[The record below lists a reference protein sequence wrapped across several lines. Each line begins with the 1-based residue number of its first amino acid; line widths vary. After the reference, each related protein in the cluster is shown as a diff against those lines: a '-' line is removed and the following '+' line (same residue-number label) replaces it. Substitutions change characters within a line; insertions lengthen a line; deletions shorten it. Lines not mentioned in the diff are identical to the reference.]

1 MRARAAVMMK
11 RRRYHRKP
19 DALLVLAASVLL
31 AAVMTSTVNAGELID
46 YRPSDSSTRLV
57 SLFLDEGYRHDP
69 ANPAS
74 SLQLTFTPP
83 QVSAPSARAGSDTG
97 KPSHFLLSWRVR
109 W

>member
-1 MRARAAVMMK
+1 MMK

-19 DALLVLAASVLL
+19 DALLVLAASVFL
-31 AAVMTSTVNAGELID
+31 AAVMTSTVKAGELID
-46 YRPSDSSTRLV
+46 YRPSDSSTHLV

-74 SLQLTFTPP
+74 SLQLSFIPP
-83 QVSAPSARAGSDTG
+83 PVAVASAHAGRGSV
-97 KPSHFLLSWRVR
+97 KPSHVLLSWRIR

>member
-1 MRARAAVMMK
+1 MMK

-19 DALLVLAASVLL
+19 DALLVLAASIFL
-31 AAVMTSTVNAGELID
+31 AAVMTSTVKAGELID
-46 YRPSDSSTRLV
+46 YRPSDSSTHLV

-74 SLQLTFTPP
+74 SLQLSFMPP
-83 QVSAPSARAGSDTG
+83 PVAVASAHAGRGSV
-97 KPSHFLLSWRVR
+97 KPSHVLLSWRIR

>member
-1 MRARAAVMMK
+1 MMK
-11 RRRYHRKP
+11 HRRYHRKP

-57 SLFLDEGYRHDP
+57 SLFMDEGYRHDP

-74 SLQLTFTPP
+74 SLQLSFMPP
-83 QVSAPSARAGSDTG
+83 PVSAASARAGRDSM

>member
-1 MRARAAVMMK
+1 MMK
-11 RRRYHRKP
+11 RRRYHRKKP
-19 DALLVLAASVLL
+19 DALLLLAASVLL
-31 AAVMTSTVNAGELID
+31 AAVMTSTVKAGELID
-46 YRPSDSSTRLV
+46 YRPSDSSTHLV

-74 SLQLTFTPP
+74 SLQLSFMPP
-83 QVSAPSARAGSDTG
+83 PVSAPSARAGSDTV

>member
-1 MRARAAVMMK
+1 MITGAGSGK
-11 RRRYHRKP
+11 RRSM
-19 DALLVLAASVLL
+19 ALLVLAAGVLL

-57 SLFLDEGYRHDP
+57 SLFMDEGYRHDP

-74 SLQLTFTPP
+74 SLQLSFMPP
-83 QVSAPSARAGSDTG
+83 PVSAASARTGSDSV